1 MNNYKQSITLFGFV
15 IPVLL
20 LVVFS
25 IICVVVSGNIK
36 AKAIERET
44 AFAQHN
50 RLQTQVTQLQAGM
63 REKRDAIEQWQK
75 VVSSDIRPDLQL
87 NLKNILEKYSSRQIA
102 QTGFFRPA
110 TLGRLAMG
118 AQQQSSSVTLKFRG
132 TYLPME
138 KALIELESRLPQ
150 MQVNS
155 FSIKRER
162 SADELLFD
170 LSYTIWEKKDSQ

>member
-1 MNNYKQSITLFGFV
+1 MNNYKKSITLFGFV
-15 IPVLL
+15 IPILL
-20 LVVFS
+20 VVVFS
-25 IICVVVSGNIK
+25 IICIVVSGNIK
-36 AKAIERET
+36 SKAVVRET

-50 RLQTQVTQLQAGM
+50 TLQTQVTKLQAGM
-63 REKRDAIEQWQK
+63 REKRIANKQWEK
-75 VVSSDIRPDLQL
+75 VLSSDIRPALQL
-87 NLKNILEKYSSRQIA
+87 NLKSILDKYTSRQVA

-155 FSIKRER
+155 FNITRER
-162 SADELLFD
+162 TSDELLFD
-170 LSYTIWEKKDSQ
+170 LSYTIWEKQDKQ